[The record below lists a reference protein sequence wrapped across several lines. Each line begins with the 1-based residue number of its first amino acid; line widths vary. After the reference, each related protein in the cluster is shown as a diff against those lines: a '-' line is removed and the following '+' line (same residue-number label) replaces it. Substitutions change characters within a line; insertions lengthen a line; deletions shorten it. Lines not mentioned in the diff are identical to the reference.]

1 MRRRPLVLVLW
12 ALGTI
17 VVLAAS
23 LTLADPGLMMFVLD
37 PELLALLVVSSLA
50 LLRASAAGAI
60 LSGVARA
67 SAPRL
72 AARLPVRRWSRR
84 SASLSSRLPEKGGGP
99 SLSDSSCGTLEV
111 SGR

>member
-1 MRRRPLVLVLW
+1 MRRHRPRVLVLW
-12 ALGTI
+12 ALGA
-17 VVLAAS
+17 VVILATS
-23 LTLADPGLMMFVLD
+23 LTLADPGLTMFALD

-50 LLRASAAGAI
+50 LLRASVAGPVLSA
-60 LSGVARA
+60 LSGVLARA
-67 SAPRL
+67 RSSPT
-72 AARLPVRRWSRR
+72 RR